1 MKTIFSV
8 ILLLVSQLCSAQFD
22 LLKIASTR
30 SSTLLSSSAT
40 KDEVAEG
47 LKEALVIGADKS
59 IQKASSKDGFYANK
73 VIRIPFPSEAVKMKN
88 ILQKSG
94 MQSQIKDFE
103 KSINLAAE
111 LATKEVFVI
120 FADAIANMSIND
132 AFQILA
138 AENTAA
144 TSYLRKKTNAQLYNK
159 IKPIVN
165 KAIHQCDVTKYW
177 SPLVKAYNT
186 ITFKKSVNTDL
197 EDYISNETIAG
208 IFVLI
213 AIQEKEIRNN
223 PKSRNSD
230 LLKKVFK

>member
-1 MKTIFSV
+1 
-8 ILLLVSQLCSAQFD
+8 
-22 LLKIASTR
+22 
-30 SSTLLSSSAT
+30 
-40 KDEVAEG
+40 
-47 LKEALVIGADKS
+47 LVIGADKS

-223 PKSRNSD
+223 PKSRTSA
-230 LLKKVFK
+230 LLQKVFK

>member
-165 KAIHQCDVTKYW
+165 KAIHQCDVTKYR

-223 PKSRNSD
+223 PKSRTSA
-230 LLKKVFK
+230 LLQKVFK

>member
-223 PKSRNSD
+223 PKSRTSA
-230 LLKKVFK
+230 LLQKVFK